1 MTAEDFKKEYHYTL
15 ASVSVYSCQY
25 CSRQLRARH
34 PTYGPGYFLLYCGA
48 NRGRRF
54 KVGPYNTCD
63 LCIPGIWD
71 AMYECLSGVKHEC
84 KGFPKAQQS

>member
-1 MTAEDFKKEYHYTL
+1 MTAEDFKKEYHYTR
-15 ASVSVYSCQY
+15 ASGSGVYSCQY
-25 CSRQLRARH
+25 CSRQLRSRH

-63 LCIPGIWD
+63 LCIPGIRD

-84 KGFPKAQQS
+84 KGVPKAQ